1 MAYAVI
7 KTSFN
12 SSRTTWDKEK
22 SFQFAYIII
31 NGLSH
36 STFYPQSGVFET
48 KEDAQREA
56 SDIRFWAREEKS
68 RQRYGY
74 ASYKNRIWVHEVI
87 KAPGKSAAYL
97 PTVGEIKKGMEYIHN
112 DVMSDNPRAD
122 YIDWSI
128 KNEGKSAKEI
138 REELINNYIQAA

>member
-12 SSRTTWDKEK
+12 SSRTTWDEEK
-22 SFQFAYIII
+22 SSQFAYMIT
-31 NGLSH
+31 NGLAH
-36 STFYPQSGVFET
+36 STFFPQGKVFET

-56 SDIRFWAREEKS
+56 SDIRFWEREE
-68 RQRYGY
+68 RAHRRYGY
-74 ASYKNRIWVHEVI
+74 ASYKDRIWVHEVI
-87 KAPGKSAAYL
+87 KAPGRFAAYL

-112 DVMSDNPRAD
+112 NVMSDNPSSD

-138 REELINNYIQAA
+138 REELINNYYA